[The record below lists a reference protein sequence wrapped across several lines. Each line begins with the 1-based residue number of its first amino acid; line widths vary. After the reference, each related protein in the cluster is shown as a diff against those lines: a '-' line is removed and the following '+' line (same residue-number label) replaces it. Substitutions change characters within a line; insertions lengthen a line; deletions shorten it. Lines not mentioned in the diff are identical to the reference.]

1 MESTTVYD
9 AALSKQ
15 ILRTTVY
22 ATVLE
27 YINLTNSWSNFFVSN
42 TYECLFLVL
51 GLWYIFKYNINPLSP
66 HDALKHHFCILEEWL
81 NSYT

>member
-27 YINLTNSWSNFFVSN
+27 YINLRNSWSNFFVSN
-42 TYECLFLVL
+42 TYECVFREP
-51 GLWYIFKYNINPLSP
+51 F
-66 HDALKHHFCILEEWL
+66 
-81 NSYT
+81 

>member
-1 MESTTVYD
+1 MESTTCTVYD

-27 YINLTNSWSNFFVSN
+27 YI
-42 TYECLFLVL
+42 
-51 GLWYIFKYNINPLSP
+51 
-66 HDALKHHFCILEEWL
+66 H
-81 NSYT
+81 

>member
-9 AALSKQ
+9 AASSKQ

-42 TYECLFLVL
+42 TYECVFREP
-51 GLWYIFKYNINPLSP
+51 F
-66 HDALKHHFCILEEWL
+66 
-81 NSYT
+81 